1 MSDGS
6 GAALTVWTTNTG
18 KKDGKKVRSAGEP
31 LLELIANSFSFLHHL
46 STFSLCDSVVQY
58 PSLFSDA
65 NDPWW
70 AVFLEDARNASII
83 SEVDVSEGQAF
94 KPLVICLT
102 SSVKAAKLENKQYI
116 QEWRRTIDQAVPR
129 PAVFKT
135 L

>member
-1 MSDGS
+1 MDHKHWKERREKGQERWR
-6 GAALTVWTTNTG
+6 AT
-18 KKDGKKVRSAGEP
+18 
-31 LLELIANSFSFLHHL
+31 LELIANSFSFLHHL

-58 PSLFSDA
+58 PSLFPDA

-70 AVFLEDARNASII
+70 AVFLEDVRNASII

-102 SSVKAAKLENKQYI
+102 SSVKSAKLENKQYI